1 MSDRIAGKMCLCS
14 DKDCAED
21 NAGDVT
27 LIAAYS
33 SIGRLKIIPT
43 FCVRGPILLFLSI
56 TKPRAQNTRV
66 EYIAV
71 CLMSCMLNYLKTGR

>member
-33 SIGRLKIIPT
+33 SIGRLQIIPT
-43 FCVRGPILLFLSI
+43 FSIGWLQIVILVDYQPGDS
-56 TKPRAQNTRV
+56 
-66 EYIAV
+66 
-71 CLMSCMLNYLKTGR
+71 

>member
-27 LIAAYS
+27 LIAAYF

-43 FCVRGPILLFLSI
+43 FSIGWLLIINPVDYQAGGS
-56 TKPRAQNTRV
+56 
-66 EYIAV
+66 
-71 CLMSCMLNYLKTGR
+71 

>member
-21 NAGDVT
+21 NSGDVT

-43 FCVRGPILLFLSI
+43 FS
-56 TKPRAQNTRV
+56 
-66 EYIAV
+66 
-71 CLMSCMLNYLKTGR
+71 TGWLQIVIPVDYQAGD

>member
-33 SIGRLKIIPT
+33 PIGRLKIIPT
-43 FCVRGPILLFLSI
+43 FS
-56 TKPRAQNTRV
+56 
-66 EYIAV
+66 
-71 CLMSCMLNYLKTGR
+71 TGRLLIIIPVDYQAGTHSKRL

>member
-33 SIGRLKIIPT
+33 AIGRLKIMPT
-43 FCVRGPILLFLSI
+43 FCVGGSKLLFLSI
-56 TKPRAQNTRV
+56 TGPRGQNTRV
-66 EYIAV
+66 E
-71 CLMSCMLNYLKTGR
+71 

>member
-1 MSDRIAGKMCLCS
+1 MCS

-33 SIGRLKIIPT
+33 SIGRLKIILT
-43 FCVRGPILLFLSI
+43 ISIRWLLISI
-56 TKPRAQNTRV
+56 SVDYQAGD
-66 EYIAV
+66 
-71 CLMSCMLNYLKTGR
+71 S